1 MSIGIRGG
9 LVAALLAALSSTSAF
24 AISNTTM
31 TSPLTRGV
39 VSAPAT
45 IQRADGL
52 YLESGAAIM
61 VGTPNFTA
69 RVGTPET
76 MAREYLAARHA
87 QLGLEATDVASLVRT
102 SQRIGKRFSVVR
114 FQQRLD
120 GVPVYGSD
128 IAISVM
134 PNASFKPAAFASR
147 KPICTTSLFD
157 GASVPARY
165 SR

>member
-24 AISNTTM
+24 AISNTTV

-39 VSAPAT
+39 ASAPAT
-45 IQRADGL
+45 LQRADGL
-52 YLESGAAIM
+52 YLENGAAIM

-69 RVGTPET
+69 RVASPET
-76 MAREYLAARHA
+76 MAREYLSARQV
-87 QLGLEATDVASLVRT
+87 QLGLDAAEVASLVRT
-102 SQRIGKRFSVVR
+102 SQRVGERFSVVR

-128 IAISVM
+128 VAVSVA
-134 PNASFKPAAFASR
+134 PNGKVIYVSNATVPGARAVRAA
-147 KPICTTSLFD
+147 
-157 GASVPARY
+157 V
-165 SR
+165 